1 MENRP
6 VGRKKNVTEGGSGV
20 HKRGEGLGTGP
31 VGNSAG
37 YSSGSSSSGG
47 GGGPQRSGGRSPLFM
62 IIIILFLVLGGGGG
76 LSSFLGGGGSSVSDT
91 TQYTNTTQQTQPA
104 TTTTTSTGSGS
115 ASTGTG
121 LSSSGSSGMSIL
133 GQLLG
138 GGGYGAYSGASSG
151 ASAAWSA
158 DPNTGRLNTSVSPS
172 ARAKRTVIKGNG
184 EDVVTIMVY
193 MCGADLESRS
203 GMASRDIQEMLGANL
218 GDNVNLI
225 IYTGGAKQWQNNVIS
240 SSTNQIYQIKNGQMA
255 LLKDNLGNAA
265 MTKPET
271 LSGYINWAA
280 KNFPANR
287 NILIFWDHGGG
298 STGGYGYD
306 EKFPQ
311 AGAMSLAGI
320 NKALKDGGVTF
331 DMVGFDT
338 CLMATVENA
347 LVVSNYSDY
356 LVASEETEPGIGWYY
371 TNWLNAL
378 GKNTSMETVQIGK
391 NIIDDFTDACARN
404 CPGQK
409 TTLSLID
416 LAELSETVPAELA
429 DFSKDTSEMINGDN
443 FQTVSGARS
452 STREFAQA
460 RIDQVDLVDFA
471 TRMDTAE
478 SKELASA
485 LRDAIKYN
493 KTSSNM
499 TNAYGLSIYFPYK
512 KSGNVQSM
520 LNTYDDI
527 GMDEDYAKCIAS
539 FASMGT
545 AGQVAAGGSA
555 TGSPVGSIFGDFSG
569 STGSSG
575 AGSAELITQLLTTFL
590 SSDFSSVSG
599 LTSSNSGFIGKSLDV
614 ERAAEYIAN
623 HSFDQS
629 ALFWSQNAAGE
640 DVIKL
645 SEDQWSM
652 VQDLELNMFYDDGEG
667 YVDLGL
673 DNIFDF
679 DDEGNLK
686 SQTDKTW
693 MSIDGQV
700 VAYYVIDVQGTSDSY
715 AITGRVPCYI
725 NGVRSNLILVFD
737 SENEDGYVAGACY
750 DYVEGETETVAK
762 NTTELAEGDVIDFVC
777 DYYGYD
783 KSYQDS
789 YYLGE
794 PMTVKG
800 SMSDMTISNTYVGDG
815 EALVTYRFTDIYG
828 QDYWT
833 DAIAY

>member
-37 YSSGSSSSGG
+37 YSSGSSSSGD

-62 IIIILFLVLGGGGG
+62 IIIVLFLVLGGGGG
-76 LSSFLGGGGSSVSDT
+76 LSSFLGGGSNVSDT

-104 TTTTTSTGSGS
+104 TTTTTTIGSGT
-115 ASTGTG
+115 STDTG

-138 GGGYGAYSGASSG
+138 GGGYGTYSGASSG
-151 ASAAWSA
+151 ASAAWSS

-172 ARAKRTVIKGNG
+172 ARDKRTVIKGNG

-203 GMASRDIQEMLGANL
+203 GMASRDIQEMLGADL

-255 LLKDNLGNAA
+255 LLKDNLGNVA

-271 LSGYINWAA
+271 LSGYISWAG

-320 NKALKDGGVTF
+320 NKALRDGGVTF

-416 LAELSETVPAELA
+416 LAELSQTVPAELA
-429 DFSKDTSEMINGDN
+429 DFSKDTSDMINGDD

-512 KSGNVQSM
+512 KSGNVQGM

-555 TGSPVGSIFGDFSG
+555 TGTPVGSIFGDFSG
-569 STGSSG
+569 SASNSG
-575 AGSAELITQLLTTFL
+575 AGSAELITQLLTSFL

-599 LTSSNSGFIGKSLDV
+599 LTTSSGAFIGKSLDV
-614 ERAAEYIAN
+614 EKAANYIAE
-623 HSFDQS
+623 HKFDSS
-629 ALFWSQNAAGE
+629 ALFWRTNDAGE

-645 SEDQWSM
+645 SEKQWEM
-652 VQDLELNMFYDDGEG
+652 VQDLALNVFYDDGEG

-679 DDEGNLK
+679 DEEGNLK
-686 SQTDKTW
+686 AQSDKTW
-693 MSIDGQV
+693 ISIDGQV
-700 VAYYVIDVQGTSDSY
+700 VAYYVIDVQGTEDSY

-725 NGVRSNLILVFD
+725 NDVRSNLILVFD
-737 SENEDGYVAGACY
+737 SENEDGYIAGACY
-750 DYVEGETETVAK
+750 DYVDGETETIAK
-762 NTTELAEGDVIDFVC
+762 NTTELNEGDVIDFVC

-783 KSYQDS
+783 KTYQDS

-800 SMSDMTISNTYVGDG
+800 SMADMKISNTYLGDG
-815 EALVTYRFTDIYG
+815 KALITYRFTDIYG
-828 QDYWT
+828 QDYWSQAFEL
-833 DAIAY
+833 D

>member
-37 YSSGSSSSGG
+37 YSSGSSSSGD

-62 IIIILFLVLGGGGG
+62 IIIVLFLVLGGGGG
-76 LSSFLGGGGSSVSDT
+76 LSSFLGGGSNVSDT

-104 TTTTTSTGSGS
+104 TTTTTTIGSGT
-115 ASTGTG
+115 STDTG

-138 GGGYGAYSGASSG
+138 GGGYGTYSGASSG
-151 ASAAWSA
+151 ASAAWSS

-172 ARAKRTVIKGNG
+172 ARDKRTVIKGNG

-203 GMASRDIQEMLGANL
+203 GMASRDIQEMLGADL

-255 LLKDNLGNAA
+255 LLKDNLGNVA

-271 LSGYINWAA
+271 LSGYISWAG

-416 LAELSETVPAELA
+416 LAELSQTVPAELA
-429 DFSKDTSEMINGDN
+429 DFSKDTSDMINGDD

-512 KSGNVQSM
+512 KSGNVQGM

-555 TGSPVGSIFGDFSG
+555 TGTPVGSIFGDFSG
-569 STGSSG
+569 SASNSG
-575 AGSAELITQLLTTFL
+575 AGSAELITQLLTSFL

-599 LTSSNSGFIGKSLDV
+599 LTTSSGAFIGKSLDV
-614 ERAAEYIAN
+614 EKAANYIAE
-623 HSFDQS
+623 HKFDSS
-629 ALFWSQNAAGE
+629 ALFWSANDAGE

-645 SEDQWSM
+645 SEDQWGM
-652 VQDLELNMFYDDGEG
+652 VQDLALNVFYDDGEG

-679 DDEGNLK
+679 DEEGNLK
-686 SQTDKTW
+686 AQSDKTW
-693 MSIDGQV
+693 ISIDGQV
-700 VAYYVIDVQGTSDSY
+700 VAYYVIDVQGTEDSY

-725 NGVRSNLILVFD
+725 NDVRSNLILVFD
-737 SENEDGYVAGACY
+737 SENEDGYIAGACY
-750 DYVEGETETVAK
+750 DYVDGETETIAK
-762 NTTELAEGDVIDFVC
+762 NTTELNEGDVIDFVC

-783 KSYQDS
+783 KTYQDS

-800 SMSDMTISNTYVGDG
+800 SMADMKISNTYLGDG
-815 EALVTYRFTDIYG
+815 KALITYRFTDIYG
-828 QDYWT
+828 QDYWSQAFEL
-833 DAIAY
+833 D

>member
-37 YSSGSSSSGG
+37 YSSGSSSSGD

-62 IIIILFLVLGGGGG
+62 IIIVLFLVLGGGGG
-76 LSSFLGGGGSSVSDT
+76 LSSFLGGGSSVSDT

-104 TTTTTSTGSGS
+104 TTTTITTGSGT
-115 ASTGTG
+115 STDTG
-121 LSSSGSSGMSIL
+121 LGSSGSSGMSIL

-138 GGGYGAYSGASSG
+138 GGGYGTYSGASSG
-151 ASAAWSA
+151 ASAAWSS

-172 ARAKRTVIKGNG
+172 ARDKRTVIKGNG

-240 SSTNQIYQIKNGQMA
+240 SSTNQIYQIKNGQMV

-271 LSGYINWAA
+271 LSGYISWAG

-391 NIIDDFTDACARN
+391 NIIDDFTDACARS

-416 LAELSETVPAELA
+416 LAELSQTVPAELA
-429 DFSKDTSEMINGDN
+429 DFSKDTSDMINGDD

-520 LNTYDDI
+520 INTYDDI

-555 TGSPVGSIFGDFSG
+555 TGTPVGSIFGDFSG
-569 STGSSG
+569 SASNSG
-575 AGSAELITQLLTTFL
+575 AGSAELITQLLTSFL

-599 LTSSNSGFIGKSLDV
+599 LTTSSGAFIGKSLDV
-614 ERAAEYIAN
+614 EKAANYIAE
-623 HSFDQS
+623 HKFDS
-629 ALFWSQNAAGE
+629 TALFWSANDAGE

-645 SEDQWSM
+645 SEDQWGM
-652 VQDLELNMFYDDGEG
+652 VQDLALNVFYDDGEG

-679 DDEGNLK
+679 DEEGNLK
-686 SQTDKTW
+686 TQSDKTW
-693 MSIDGQV
+693 ISIDGQV
-700 VAYYVIDVQGTSDSY
+700 VAYYVIDVQGTEDSY

-725 NGVRSNLILVFD
+725 NDVRSNLILVFD
-737 SENEDGYVAGACY
+737 SENEDGYIAGACY
-750 DYVEGETETVAK
+750 DYVDGETETIAK
-762 NTTELAEGDVIDFVC
+762 NTTELNEGDVIDFVC

-783 KSYQDS
+783 KTYQDS

-800 SMSDMTISNTYVGDG
+800 SMADMKISNTYLGDG
-815 EALVTYRFTDIYG
+815 KALITYRFTDIYG
-828 QDYWT
+828 QDYWSQAFEL
-833 DAIAY
+833 D